1 MSRPEPVRR
10 HVVKQ
15 AATNQRLVFLAW
27 LLIALGAIGYELYAQ
42 ARDPHFA
49 ANIGTVTGLAHESEG
64 EVLGAL
70 ALAPD
75 QNAWLINRR
84 AAEWRIERL
93 PWVGRASLHV
103 TWPNEVTI
111 DVIERTPMA
120 TVDLSQDTTQ
130 PPRRAAAII
139 DETQRVLAVTT
150 ARDEHAELPRIV
162 VLPPPVGPVSA
173 GDTLANSDVTQA
185 LRALR
190 ELRTLGLPIS
200 AVGIAPSTGISVTA
214 NRNLRVLF
222 GDDEE
227 LAKKAQLFEAI
238 VAKISTPERIAYV
251 DVRSVRA
258 PTVLYR

>member
-1 MSRPEPVRR
+1 M
-10 HVVKQ
+10 
-15 AATNQRLVFLAW
+15 FLAW
-27 LLIALGAIGYELYAQ
+27 LLVAFGVIGYELYGE
-42 ARDPHFA
+42 ARDPRFA
-49 ANIGTVTGLAHESEG
+49 ANIGTVGGLVHESEP
-64 EVLGAL
+64 EVVGAM

-84 AAEWRIERL
+84 AAERRIEGL
-93 PWVGRASLHV
+93 PWVGRAAIHV
-103 TWPNEVTI
+103 TWPNQVTV
-111 DVIERTPMA
+111 DVTERTPMA
-120 TVDLSQDTTQ
+120 RVELSGDQMQ
-130 PPRRAAAII
+130 PPIGASAII

-150 ARDEHAELPRIV
+150 SEDERAELPRIV
-162 VLPPPVGPVSA
+162 VVPPPVGPVSA
-173 GDTLANSDVTQA
+173 GETLANSDVTQA
-185 LRALR
+185 LKALR

-200 AVGIAPSTGISVTA
+200 AVAIAPSTGISVTA